1 MEHLAERMLSRDC
14 ISTRCNHSNFIYS
27 YSFKQV
33 IPSSALT
40 GTSGIC
46 LLDIEFGIFWGG
58 VSCLFPKDSQGIA
71 DSADDSFGIDS
82 STTCSGGVT
91 SPVLVVESFCT
102 NSLPRRTTLLGFSTE
117 LALAD
122 DCLISL
128 ISSSILAISILGL
141 KLNNAIQ
148 NRKNMHDPLP

>member
-1 MEHLAERMLSRDC
+1 MFARYR
-14 ISTRCNHSNFIYS
+14 IRNFLGWS
-27 YSFKQV
+27 VLLVSKR
-33 IPSSALT
+33 LT
-40 GTSGIC
+40 G
-46 LLDIEFGIFWGG
+46 
-58 VSCLFPKDSQGIA
+58 
-71 DSADDSFGIDS
+71 
-82 STTCSGGVT
+82 
-91 SPVLVVESFCT
+91 PVLVVESFCT

>member
-1 MEHLAERMLSRDC
+1 MFARYR
-14 ISTRCNHSNFIYS
+14 IR
-27 YSFKQV
+27 
-33 IPSSALT
+33 
-40 GTSGIC
+40 
-46 LLDIEFGIFWGG
+46 EFFG
-58 VSCLFPKDSQGIA
+58 VEY
-71 DSADDSFGIDS
+71 DSFGIDS

>member
-1 MEHLAERMLSRDC
+1 MLSRDC

-46 LLDIEFGIFWGG
+46 LLDIEFDKDGIFWGG

-82 STTCSGGVT
+82 LTTCSEGVT

-102 NSLPRRTTLLGFSTE
+102 NSLPRRTTLLGFLTE

-141 KLNNAIQ
+141 KLNNALSQ
-148 NRKNMHDPLP
+148 

>member
-1 MEHLAERMLSRDC
+1 MFARYR
-14 ISTRCNHSNFIYS
+14 IR
-27 YSFKQV
+27 
-33 IPSSALT
+33 
-40 GTSGIC
+40 
-46 LLDIEFGIFWGG
+46 EFFE
-58 VSCLFPKDSQGIA
+58 GIA

-102 NSLPRRTTLLGFSTE
+102 NSLPRRTTLLGFSIE

-141 KLNNAIQ
+141 KLNNALSQ
-148 NRKNMHDPLP
+148 

>member
-46 LLDIEFGIFWGG
+46 LLDIAIGDFWGG
-58 VSCLFPKDSQGIA
+58 VDPEGIVSCLFPKDSQGIA
-71 DSADDSFGIDS
+71 DSVDDSFGIDS

-91 SPVLVVESFCT
+91 SPVLVIERSIIQLVLIAGDDSWT
-102 NSLPRRTTLLGFSTE
+102 INSP
-117 LALAD
+117 
-122 DCLISL
+122 
-128 ISSSILAISILGL
+128 
-141 KLNNAIQ
+141 
-148 NRKNMHDPLP
+148 